1 MRHIVLFIMTYIFV
15 FFIYQVFVVS
25 KAKRRNSKKRP
36 IEVNY
41 LIKKYNID
49 IGKLNYKKLLMTISL
64 VSSLDI
70 SVIVTV
76 ILLFDNY
83 LLEIVIAFLMVIPV
97 ILISYSF
104 VGKYYVKRG
113 MIINE

>member
-1 MRHIVLFIMTYIFV
+1 MNHIILFIMTYVFV
-15 FFIYQVFVVS
+15 FFIYQIFIVS
-25 KAKRRNSKKRP
+25 KGKRRNSKKRP

-49 IGKLNYKKLLMTISL
+49 INKINYKKLLMTISL

-76 ILLFDNY
+76 ILLLDNY
-83 LLEIVIAFLMVIPV
+83 LLEIVVAFLIVIPV
-97 ILISYSF
+97 IIVSYSF

>member
-49 IGKLNYKKLLMTISL
+49 IGKLNYKKLLMT
-64 VSSLDI
+64 
-70 SVIVTV
+70 VIVTV